1 MPPLTWFTTQTYLRF
16 RAGWTAQGLDRNLLP
31 FRSPLQP
38 YAAWYGIVGICI
50 ILFFSGFSVFL
61 RGNWNAA
68 DFLTDYLPIMVA
80 PIVFGV
86 ASYVMKSKFIKPED
100 MDFITGV
107 DEVIAD
113 SYDEPP
119 PKNIWEKFWLWIVST
134 YSSVCS
140 SSSRK
145 HYSSVFTV
153 LSGRELSQ
161 L

>member
-1 MPPLTWFTTQTYLRF
+1 
-16 RAGWTAQGLDRNLLP
+16 
-31 FRSPLQP
+31 
-38 YAAWYGIVGICI
+38 
-50 ILFFSGFSVFL
+50 
-61 RGNWNAA
+61 
-68 DFLTDYLPIMVA
+68 MVA